1 MKRTRGRL
9 IRATEQGSDGWLFS
23 FWSQGVRAVQKMDLC
38 TELWVANEWSWKW
51 WWCWWVSLFV
61 FLIKYSNILW
71 NYNITYY
78 SLLPTVSFMWMFC
91 IPYYTFVIIPII
103 TGASWYTLDSVLTF
117 LPARLGSEPKAV
129 WLQCLCSTTVPN
141 SLWHTAMSPTSVC
154 KARTIAIRWEELE
167 QAKQYDRSMGAEGGA
182 WCGPAGR
189 GTEGPGKSPAS
200 VKLPRTDCLPH
211 TGPGHTPRLPGALL
225 GRQWAAASAFICNGK
240 NKHPIGTPIL
250 FCNTEIIAFNS
261 SQKLFPESWGP
272 LFELCPHSEL
282 VLTGKRPW

>member
-1 MKRTRGRL
+1 MESWGATKRTRGRL

-154 KARTIAIRWEELE
+154 KARTVAIRWEELE

-182 WCGPAGR
+182 CVALQGVEQKGQETALPAWSCQGLTVCPTQALDTHH
-189 GTEGPGKSPAS
+189 GCQELFLDVKGQQHQLSYAMGKIN
-200 VKLPRTDCLPH
+200 
-211 TGPGHTPRLPGALL
+211 TPLELL
-225 GRQWAAASAFICNGK
+225 FYFA
-240 NKHPIGTPIL
+240 T
-250 FCNTEIIAFNS
+250 
-261 SQKLFPESWGP
+261 QKLLLSTQAKNYFLSHGGHY
-272 LFELCPHSEL
+272 LSC
-282 VLTGKRPW
+282 VLTLSLF